1 MPYILRRFSQLPVAS
16 LAMLVFIF
24 FAIRL
29 APGDPATTMLSP
41 VATPAEIEQMRT
53 RIGLNRPIYVQFVYF
68 VGNVLKGD
76 LGKSLVQHRPVLELI
91 GEPLWQ
97 TSLLVTTTMIWVLMV
112 SIPIGILS
120 ALNRRAAWNHL
131 MTGLTYFGQAAPN
144 FWLGIMLILL
154 LAVQMRL
161 FPSFGGG
168 SVRHIFLPT
177 LALGIPQMA
186 RVVRFVRSEMIE
198 VMLQDY
204 IRTANGKGL
213 PPQRVIMGHAF
224 RNMLIPLVTDTG
236 LQYGWL
242 FANAVVIESVFAWP
256 GLGAVTVTA
265 ILARD
270 YPLVQASVLT
280 LTFIFILLTFFVD
293 VAYRYIDPR
302 VRYN

>member
-1 MPYILRRFSQLPVAS
+1 MPYILRRFAQLP
-16 LAMLVFIF
+16 LAFLVMLVLIF

-41 VATPAEIEQMRT
+41 VATPAEIEQMRL
-53 RIGLNRPIYVQFVYF
+53 RLGLDRPIYVQFAYF
-68 VGNVLKGD
+68 VGHVLQGD
-76 LGKSLVQHRPVLELI
+76 LGESLVQHRPVLELI
-91 GEPLWQ
+91 AEPLWQ
-97 TSLLVTTTMIWVLMV
+97 TFLLVTTTMIWVLLV

-120 ALNRRAAWNHL
+120 ALHRRAAWNHL
-131 MTGLTYFGQAAPN
+131 MTGLIYFGQAAPN

-154 LAVQMRL
+154 LAVQVRL
-161 FPSFGGG
+161 FPSFGSG
-168 SVRHIFLPT
+168 SVRHIVLPT
-177 LALGIPQMA
+177 LALGIPLMA

-198 VMLQDY
+198 VMQQDY
-204 IRTANGKGL
+204 IRTAKSKGL
-213 PPQRVIMGHAF
+213 PPRRIVMGHAF

-265 ILARD
+265 ISARD

-280 LTFIFILLTFFVD
+280 LTTIFILLTFFVD
-293 VAYRYIDPR
+293 VVYRYIDPR
-302 VRYN
+302 IRYN